1 MQLHTLSAHHMQV
14 AGSRQTLHHIKER
27 TDTPQGHNSE
37 LRGVLGG
44 CHAEQAESA
53 PNVFH

>member
-1 MQLHTLSAHHMQV
+1 MQV